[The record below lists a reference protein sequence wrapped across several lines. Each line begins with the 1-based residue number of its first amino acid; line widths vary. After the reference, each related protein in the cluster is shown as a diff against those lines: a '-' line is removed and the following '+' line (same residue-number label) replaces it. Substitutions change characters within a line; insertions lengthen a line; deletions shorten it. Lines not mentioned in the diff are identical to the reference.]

1 MKRKLK
7 SGPGF
12 KDEVEEFEFWS
23 THDITD
29 YIDISKGRR
38 ALFPNLKPTS
48 KMISIKM
55 PRYLLNQ
62 LKTIANKKGTP
73 YQSLIK
79 VYLSEKIGEEVRV

>member
-1 MKRKLK
+1 MRWKR
-7 SGPGF
+7 
-12 KDEVEEFEFWS
+12 
-23 THDITD
+23 
-29 YIDISKGRR
+29 
-38 ALFPNLKPTS
+38 

-79 VYLSEKIGEEVRV
+79 VYLSEKIGEEVRVRI